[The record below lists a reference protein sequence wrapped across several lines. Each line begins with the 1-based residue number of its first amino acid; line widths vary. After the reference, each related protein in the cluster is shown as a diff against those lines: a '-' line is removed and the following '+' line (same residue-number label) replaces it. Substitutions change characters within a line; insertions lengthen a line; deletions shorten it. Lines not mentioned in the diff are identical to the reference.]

1 MFEFLLHEEGYEE
14 RHYTAGSTIQD
25 ARTLTEVVYYVK
37 QGHAELQVYTSDL
50 RPGLWFPF
58 NEGDFIGVIE
68 AFSESNYP
76 VAEIIALSDCVIQ
89 SVTIPVLLKRLEYD
103 AALAMVFLRDMAKQ
117 MMKADRWYLM
127 LNTCTIIEK
136 CIAVLATHYKND
148 TLAALKKTQLAH
160 ELSAPVR
167 SLNRALAEIADIVK
181 YQDKHFIVLNANK
194 LFEHYNDIMSR
205 FDLNT

>member
-25 ARTLTEVVYYVK
+25 TRTLTEVVYYVK

-76 VAEIIALSDCVIQ
+76 VSEIIALSDCVIQ
-89 SVTIPVLLKRLEYD
+89 SVTIPALLKRLEHD
-103 AALAMVFLRDMAKQ
+103 TELAMVLLRSMAEQ
-117 MMKADRWYLM
+117 MMNADRWNLM
-127 LNTCTIIEK
+127 LHTCTIVEK
-136 CIAVLATHYKND
+136 CIAALATHYKND
-148 TLAALKKTQLAH
+148 TLAALKKPQLAH

-167 SLNRALAEIADIVK
+167 SLNRALAAISDIVK
-181 YQDKHFIVLNANK
+181 YQDKHFTVLNPQK
-194 LFEHYNDIMSR
+194 LLALHSDIISH
-205 FDLNT
+205 FDLYT

>member
-25 ARTLTEVVYYVK
+25 TRTLTEVVYYVK

-76 VAEIIALSDCVIQ
+76 VSEIIALSDCVIQ
-89 SVTIPVLLKRLEYD
+89 SVTIPALLKRLERD
-103 AALAMVFLRDMAKQ
+103 TELAMVLLKSMAEQ
-117 MMKADRWYLM
+117 MMKADRWNLM
-127 LNTCTIIEK
+127 LNTCTIVDK
-136 CIAVLATHYKND
+136 CTAVLATHHKNA
-148 TLAALKKTQLAH
+148 TLANLRKEQLAH
-160 ELSAPVR
+160 ELSVPVR

-181 YQDKHFIVLNANK
+181 YQDKHFIVLNASK